1 MTVGGIDNYNMQK
14 TFDYLKKHWRLSAL
28 IAGGVLIVISVGSF
42 MILANM
48 RNKSM
53 AKAPAAGANANTNA
67 AVVPESA
74 ATKTYADLYAVS
86 IDNMVDARPASGIN
100 QAAFI
105 YEAPVEGNI
114 TRFLAFFERGV
125 GVPQIGPVRSARLY
139 FLDWI
144 MDWSAPEFFH
154 FGGSPEALA
163 HIAATPALA
172 AADEDGVT
180 GAGGALYARDKT
192 RNAPHNAYTSSDN
205 AEKAFDR
212 NTRGVTSVNAWLMD
226 NDPDI
231 SARGA
236 DGQKIAPPLSSDTAY
251 DPVWVYSS
259 ATNLYTRT
267 VKGQVEKDA
276 GGGGGYGEEYHR
288 YFHRR
293 GRDRRRRAPQGR
305 HFGERRR
312 DHLPQRAKRGRYLER
327 GSRQSITAA
336 FYRRRRL
343 AGGAHERECLDRS
356 GEEITVPVIL

>member
-1 MTVGGIDNYNMQK
+1 MAPITVGGIENYNMQK

-42 MILANM
+42 LILANM
-48 RNKSM
+48 RDKSM
-53 AKAPAAGANANTNA
+53 AKAPAAANANTNA
-67 AVVPESA
+67 AATPESA

-125 GVPQIGPVRSARLY
+125 QAPQIGPVRSARLY

-144 MDWSAPEFFH
+144 ADWSAAEFFH

-180 GAGGALYARDKT
+180 GAGGAFYARDAT

-205 AEKAFDR
+205 AEKAFVR
-212 NTRGVTSVNAWLMD
+212 SASGVASVNAWLMED
-226 NDPDI
+226 DPDI

-236 DGQKIAPPLSSDTAY
+236 DGQKIAPELSSDIAY

-267 VKGQVEKDA
+267 VKGQVEKDTDGA
-276 GGGGGYGEEYHR
+276 AVTAKNIIVISTGVSVIDAD
-288 YFHRR
+288 
-293 GRDRRRRAPQGR
+293 GRLKVGTSGSGAAIIYRNGQSEDVTWNEDPANPSPP
-305 HFGERRR
+305 HF
-312 DHLPQRAKRGRYLER
+312 
-327 GSRQSITAA
+327 TAA
-336 FYRRRRL
+336 DGSPAVL
-343 AGGAHERECLDRS
+343 TS
-356 GEEITVPVIL
+356 GNVWIEVVKK